1 MEKSTKRNKRI
12 FQIKDYIRVKRIL
25 EYFFSLILLVTLSPV
40 LLTLFIVIKFSDWKA
55 PVIYKQIRV
64 GKNETT
70 FVMYKFRT
78 MVPDADQLLG
88 QYLDKNEIEGAMFK
102 LKKDPRVTHL
112 GRLLRKTS
120 LDELPQLINV
130 LKGEMAL
137 VGPRP
142 PLEREV
148 FSYSEQEKL
157 RLSITPGCSGL
168 WQVSGRNELN
178 FQEMVELDMYY
189 IENMNLWLDLRII
202 MKTIGVVFIPK
213 GAF

>member
-1 MEKSTKRNKRI
+1 MEKSTKSNKKI

-25 EYFFSLILLVTLSPV
+25 EYFFSLILLVALSPV
-40 LLTLFIVIKFSDWKA
+40 LLILFIVIKFSDWKA
-55 PVIYKQIRV
+55 PVIYKQVRV

-88 QYLDKNEIEGAMFK
+88 RYLDKNEIEGAMFK
-102 LKKDPRVTHL
+102 LKKDPRVTRV
-112 GRLLRKTS
+112 GRFLRKTS

-137 VGPRP
+137 IGPRP

-157 RLSITPGCSGL
+157 RLSIAPGCSGL

-178 FQEMVELDMYY
+178 FQEMVELDLYY

-202 MKTIGVVFIPK
+202 MKTIGVVFLPK